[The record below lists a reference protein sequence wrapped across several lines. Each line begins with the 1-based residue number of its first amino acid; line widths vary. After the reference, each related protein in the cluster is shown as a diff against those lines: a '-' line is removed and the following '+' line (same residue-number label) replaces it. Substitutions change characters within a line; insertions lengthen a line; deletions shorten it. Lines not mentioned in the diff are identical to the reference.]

1 MTDEPEKQF
10 IEEDVITISVK
21 EIKGILIKDIA
32 SNTYIKVA
40 SILRDDNGAELHVP
54 FLKGEF
60 GWSDDS
66 FYAFVRHDWY
76 RKYWDFPLGLS
87 YHMDLMR
94 RLVEFKQGQG
104 YNIVNIEFEDD
115 GDWCHLHYDIAI
127 PDTIEHF
134 EEAFSYAKEIE
145 EWIDN
150 TLLSTQTEFGKKVG
164 EIRERYNSISMLE
177 FPELIDKTLTAKNAT
192 DKGKYLEELIAK
204 FFAQVNGFEVI
215 ERKRTKT
222 EEIDLVIKNTSDHH
236 LWRLESPL
244 ILVECKNWDSP
255 VGKNE
260 YVVFR
265 EKLENRRGRATLG
278 FFVSANGFTKTFYDE
293 DLRNTK
299 SNLLIIPIELK
310 TIIEIIER
318 QKDFT
323 EELQRLY
330 VAATTI

>member
-1 MTDEPEKQF
+1 MDNEHNSQFQDET
-10 IEEDVITISVK
+10 ITVS
-21 EIKGILIKDIA
+21 IKDIKDILIKDIA
-32 SNTYIKVA
+32 PNTYIEVV
-40 SILRDDNGAELHVP
+40 SILRDDNGTDVHIP
-54 FLKGEF
+54 FLEGEF
-60 GWSDDS
+60 GWADDT
-66 FYAFVRHDWY
+66 FCAFVRHDWY
-76 RKYWDFPLGLS
+76 RKYWDYPLGLS

-104 YNIVNIEFEDD
+104 YNIVNIEFEND
-115 GDWCHLHYDIAI
+115 GDWCHLHYDIAV
-127 PDTIEHF
+127 PNTIERF

-145 EWIDN
+145 DWIDN
-150 TLLSTQTEFGKKVG
+150 ALLSTQTEFGKKVN
-164 EIRERYNSISMLE
+164 EFRERYNSISMLE
-177 FPELIDKTLTAKNAT
+177 FPELIHKTLTANDAAN
-192 DKGKYLEELIAK
+192 KGKYLEELIAK
-204 FFAQVNGFEVI
+204 FFSQIKGFEII

-222 EEIDLVIKNTSDHH
+222 EEIDIVIANTSGFH
-236 LWRLESPL
+236 LWRSESPL

-260 YVVFR
+260 YVIFR

-278 FFVSANGFTKTFYDE
+278 FIISANGFTKTFYDE

-299 SNLLIIPIELK
+299 SNLLIIPVELK
-310 TIIEIIER
+310 TIVEIIEQ